1 MRNTLLAALAAIALS
16 STSMAAMAATP
27 ADQLVVG
34 LSMSNILT
42 LDPAAIAGREST
54 AVITNIYDTPVQL
67 DAVERTNVN
76 PGLAESWEISEDGTT
91 ITLNFRQGATFA
103 SGNPVTVEDAIWS
116 WKRILELEE
125 EWRLVVA
132 KLRLDPILRI

>member
-1 MRNTLLAALAAIALS
+1 MRNTLLAALTAIALS

-54 AVITNIYDTPVQL
+54 AVITNI
-67 DAVERTNVN
+67 
-76 PGLAESWEISEDGTT
+76 
-91 ITLNFRQGATFA
+91 
-103 SGNPVTVEDAIWS
+103 
-116 WKRILELEE
+116 
-125 EWRLVVA
+125 
-132 KLRLDPILRI
+132 